1 MPALLADVRRGIRV
15 EIRTKEL
22 TTYKKSA
29 ASVDKALNEL
39 TGVRIL
45 MANDTFLKYV
55 VIDERVV
62 WYGGMDV
69 LGTIPPD
76 SSVLRLTSGSI
87 AARFVKTDRG

>member
-1 MPALLADVRRGIRV
+1 MSALLAAVRRGIRV

-22 TTYKKSA
+22 TAYKKSA
-29 ASVDKALNEL
+29 ASVDRALNEL
-39 TGVRIL
+39 IGVQIL
-45 MANDTFLKYV
+45 LSNDTFLKYV
-55 VIDERVV
+55 IIDERVV

-87 AARFVKTDRG
+87 AARLVKTDRG